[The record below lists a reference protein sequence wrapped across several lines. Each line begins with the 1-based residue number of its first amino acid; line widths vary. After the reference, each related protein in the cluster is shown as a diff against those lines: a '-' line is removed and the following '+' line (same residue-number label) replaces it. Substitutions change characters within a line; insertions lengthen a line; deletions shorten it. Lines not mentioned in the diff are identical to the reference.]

1 MPLIGHAN
9 IQISWTY
16 RQPSIVYQG
25 SGDNLIKFCVKKNR
39 ENSDIIF
46 IFTRKNLKLN
56 CHPELFFVKNILRTS
71 IYNIEQRPKRETFAA
86 KMQSFYSTLYNLFL
100 RCRAGLAGDKSYNIS
115 RQLRQEQWL
124 PAREIRDLQLKR
136 LRELL
141 RHTYDYS
148 TFYRKRFDNLGIKLD
163 DINSLDDLSRI
174 PPLTRTELQ
183 EQCQNI
189 ICTDTGEC
197 YRDSSGGST
206 GQPVNFFHDINYR
219 IFSNAANLL
228 FLNWMKIAPGLKT
241 AAFWGADREFSELSF
256 KERFW
261 YRHTRVKILNFFNVS
276 EESLLSFLDFLSK
289 YKPAYIYGYASSLKM
304 AADYINEN
312 PGRYKIKPRA
322 IRSSAELLFN
332 SPRSE
337 IEKAFQAPVYNFY
350 GSREVNNLA
359 SECSVHEGMHIF
371 ASGRIVEIV
380 DKEGRP
386 VPDGE
391 NGFIVVTDLTNFC
404 FPFIR
409 YLNGDMGVIDREM
422 CSCGR
427 GYPLLK
433 EITGRASE
441 IICINNKFIH
451 GEFFTHLFYGNS
463 EIRQFQVIQESD
475 HNIRIRLVAN
485 GNKTDT
491 AIIAS
496 KINEVADAD
505 IHIDIE
511 FVDTIPPLKS
521 GKYQLIINNTL

>member
-1 MPLIGHAN
+1 
-9 IQISWTY
+9 
-16 RQPSIVYQG
+16 
-25 SGDNLIKFCVKKNR
+25 
-39 ENSDIIF
+39 
-46 IFTRKNLKLN
+46 
-56 CHPELFFVKNILRTS
+56 
-71 IYNIEQRPKRETFAA
+71 
-86 KMQSFYSTLYNLFL
+86 MQSIYSTLYNLFL
-100 RCRAGLAGDKSYNIS
+100 RCRAGLAGDKSYSIC

-124 PAREIRDLQLKR
+124 TPQEIRELQLKR
-136 LRELL
+136 LRDLIG
-141 RHTYDYS
+141 HTYNYS
-148 TFYRKRFDNLGIKLD
+148 PFYRKRFDDLGLGPD
-163 DINSLDDLSRI
+163 DIHSLDDLARI
-174 PPLTRTELQ
+174 PPLTRSELQ
-183 EQCQNI
+183 EQCHNI

-219 IFSNAANLL
+219 IFSNAANHL

-241 AAFWGADREFSELSF
+241 AAFWGAEREFNELSF

-261 YRHTRVKILNFFNVS
+261 YRHTRVKILNFFS
-276 EESLLSFLDFLSK
+276 ITEESLLSFLDYLGR
-289 YKPAYIYGYASSLKM
+289 YKPSYIYGYASSLKM

-312 PGRYKIKPRA
+312 PGRYKIRPRA
-322 IRSSAELLFN
+322 IRSSAEILFD
-332 SPRSE
+332 SQRSE

-359 SECSVHEGMHIF
+359 SECSVHEGIHIF
-371 ASGRIVEIV
+371 SSGRIVEIV
-380 DKEGRP
+380 DKEGKP

-441 IICINNKFIH
+441 IICINDKFIH
-451 GEFFTHLFYGNS
+451 GEFFTHLFYGMP
-463 EIRQFQVIQESD
+463 EIRQFQVIQEGD
-475 HNIRIRLVAN
+475 YCILIRLVAN
-485 GNKTDT
+485 GHEIDT
-491 AIIAS
+491 ASITD
-496 KINEVADAD
+496 KIKAVVSAD
-505 IHIDIE
+505 IRINIEYVDI
-511 FVDTIPPLKS
+511 IPPLKS